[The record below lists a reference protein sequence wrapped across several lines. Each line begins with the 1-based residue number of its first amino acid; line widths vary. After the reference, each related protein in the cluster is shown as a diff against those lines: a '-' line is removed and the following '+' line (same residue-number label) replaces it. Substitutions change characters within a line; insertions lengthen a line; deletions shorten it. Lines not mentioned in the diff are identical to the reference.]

1 MEAAL
6 YKAAS
11 AISGTTV
18 KKKLNGGDSM
28 VSHLTNW
35 LQSGKQWVKKR
46 RLSRQGLNSP
56 KISWHS
62 LSTQAVLLLLLTCL
76 VPLVVAGVYFA
87 ASSAD
92 ALTKAAVENNDKIAD
107 RVANDVGGYIQ
118 NKRNFLLVTSGDEEI
133 RSLDAKRL
141 ERYLKLVQ
149 PYYGGNEL
157 LFVADRTGK
166 QVWRTDRLGSQN
178 LAEHRYFQEDINGNV
193 DMSEPVVSKGA
204 GQLGVVG
211 AVPIQGEGRET
222 IGLLGVVLPLQ
233 NLQVLLER
241 VLSENPGYG
250 IVVLNQEKVPLF
262 HPGNAEAVKE
272 RQPLA
277 EAFYTQVLEQKTGNL
292 ETQVRGQDYFLS
304 YRPVANT
311 DWVVVSLY
319 PKDMALEQSREM
331 VRRTVWGIGL
341 LVVCF
346 LAGGLWAV
354 RRTLQPMQTLMRGV
368 EEVGRGKLSA
378 RAACVSKNELG
389 ELAAAFNA
397 MTENLQQVVRET
409 RKSSGAVLTSA
420 SFLETALEQ
429 GQEGSKQM
437 AQSVEEIAS
446 RLEGQKSVVLN
457 AAERLAEITRRSQ
470 EIVSLGHVTEEKGR
484 RCSELARDGQ
494 TVLFQTVSQL
504 EETKKTV
511 QQTRQYAA
519 ALSENAQSISQITQL
534 IRNIASSTK
543 LLALNAAIEAARAGE
558 AGRGFA
564 VVAGEISKL
573 AMQSDAASGNIM
585 HIITAI
591 EASTVQTLETMEG
604 SFALM
609 EEGVAGALQSRE
621 AFLNIVDAV
630 AQVHTAA
637 GNIRSEASR
646 QNELCIETQNQV
658 QEVKELA
665 EESGNDVGEIAA
677 TAQQQAAAVQEMA
690 DTSLRLRKL
699 AEGLEEGV
707 RKFEV

>member
-1 MEAAL
+1 
-6 YKAAS
+6 
-11 AISGTTV
+11 
-18 KKKLNGGDSM
+18 M

-166 QVWRTDRLGSQN
+166 QVWRTDRLGLQN
-178 LAEHRYFQEDINGNV
+178 VAERRYFQEVMNGNV
-193 DMSEPVVSKGA
+193 VMSEPVVSKGA

>member
-35 LQSGKQWVKKR
+35 LQSGKQWVKKG

-166 QVWRTDRLGSQN
+166 QVWRTDRLGLQN
-178 LAEHRYFQEDINGNV
+178 VAERRYFQEVMNGNV
-193 DMSEPVVSKGA
+193 VMSEPVVSKGA

-573 AMQSDAASGNIM
+573 AMQSDEASGNIM

>member
-166 QVWRTDRLGSQN
+166 QVWRTDRLGLQN
-178 LAEHRYFQEDINGNV
+178 VAERRYFQEVMNGNV
-193 DMSEPVVSKGA
+193 VMSEPVVSKGA

-573 AMQSDAASGNIM
+573 AMQSDAASGNIK

-591 EASTVQTLETMEG
+591 EASTVQTLETMER

>member
-166 QVWRTDRLGSQN
+166 QVWRTDRLGLQN
-178 LAEHRYFQEDINGNV
+178 VAERRYFQEVMNGNV
-193 DMSEPVVSKGA
+193 VMSEPVVSKGA

-397 MTENLQQVVRET
+397 MTENLQQVVRGT

-573 AMQSDAASGNIM
+573 AMQSDEASGNIM

>member
-166 QVWRTDRLGSQN
+166 QVWRTDRLGLQN
-178 LAEHRYFQEDINGNV
+178 VAERRYFQEVMNGNV
-193 DMSEPVVSKGA
+193 VMSEPVVSKGA

-389 ELAAAFNA
+389 ELAVAFNA

-409 RKSSGAVLTSA
+409 RRSSGAVLTSA

-573 AMQSDAASGNIM
+573 AMQSDEASGNIM

-665 EESGNDVGEIAA
+665 EDSGNDVGEIAA

>member
-1 MEAAL
+1 
-6 YKAAS
+6 
-11 AISGTTV
+11 
-18 KKKLNGGDSM
+18 M

-166 QVWRTDRLGSQN
+166 QVWRTDRLGLQN
-178 LAEHRYFQEDINGNV
+178 VAERRYFQEVMNGNV
-193 DMSEPVVSKGA
+193 VMSEPVVSKGA

-409 RKSSGAVLTSA
+409 RKSSGDVLTSA

-573 AMQSDAASGNIM
+573 AMQSDEASGNIM
-585 HIITAI
+585 HIISAI

>member
-166 QVWRTDRLGSQN
+166 QVWRTDRLGLQN
-178 LAEHRYFQEDINGNV
+178 VAERRYFQEVMNGNV
-193 DMSEPVVSKGA
+193 VMSEPVVSKGA

-409 RKSSGAVLTSA
+409 RKSSGDVLTSA

-573 AMQSDAASGNIM
+573 AMQSDEASGNIM

>member
-1 MEAAL
+1 
-6 YKAAS
+6 
-11 AISGTTV
+11 
-18 KKKLNGGDSM
+18 M

-166 QVWRTDRLGSQN
+166 QVWRTDRLGLQN
-178 LAEHRYFQEDINGNV
+178 VAERRYFQEVMNGNV
-193 DMSEPVVSKGA
+193 VMSEPVVSKGA

-409 RKSSGAVLTSA
+409 RKSSGDVLTSA

-573 AMQSDAASGNIM
+573 AMQSDEASGNIM

>member
-1 MEAAL
+1 
-6 YKAAS
+6 
-11 AISGTTV
+11 
-18 KKKLNGGDSM
+18 M
-28 VSHLTNW
+28 VRHLTKW
-35 LQSGKQWVKKR
+35 VQCGKQWLANR
-46 RLSRQGLNSP
+46 RVSSQGLNLLQSM
-56 KISWHS
+56 SWRS
-62 LSTQAVLLLLLTCL
+62 LTTQAVLLLLLTCL
-76 VPLVVAGVYFA
+76 VPLVGAGGYFA
-87 ASSAD
+87 VSSAD

-107 RVANDVGGYIQ
+107 RVANDVAGYIQ

-157 LFVADRTGK
+157 LFVADRSGR
-166 QVWRTDRLGSQN
+166 QVWRTDGLNLQN
-178 LAEHRYFQEDINGNV
+178 VAERRYFQEVMAGNTV
-193 DMSEPVVSKGA
+193 MSEPVLSKGA

-211 AVPIQGEGRET
+211 AVPIQGENRET
-222 IGLLGVVLPLQ
+222 IGILGVVLPLQ

-250 IVVLNQEKVPLF
+250 VVVLNQQKVPLF
-262 HPGNAEAVKE
+262 HPSNAEAVKE
-272 RQPLA
+272 RRPL
-277 EAFYTQVLEQKTGNL
+277 EEPYYTKVLEEKTGNL

-311 DWVVVSLY
+311 DWVVISLY
-319 PKDMALEQSREM
+319 PKDMALAQSQAM
-331 VRRTVWGIGL
+331 VRRTVWGIGV
-341 LVVCF
+341 LVVFF
-346 LAGGLWAV
+346 LTAGFWAV

-368 EEVGRGKLSA
+368 QEVGRGKLSA
-378 RAACVSKNELG
+378 RAACAAKNELG
-389 ELAAAFNA
+389 ELAAAFNG

-409 RKSSGAVLTSA
+409 RKSSGDVLTSA

-429 GQEGSKQM
+429 GQEGSRDM
-437 AQSVEEIAS
+437 AQSVEEIAD

-457 AAERLAEITRRSQ
+457 AAERLADITRRSQ
-470 EIVSLGHVTEEKGR
+470 EIVALGHVTEEKGQ
-484 RCSELARDGQ
+484 RCSSLARDGQ
-494 TVLFQTVSQL
+494 AALFQTVSQL

-519 ALSENAQSISQITQL
+519 TLSDNAQSISQITQL

-564 VVAGEISKL
+564 VVAGEIGKL
-573 AMQSDAASGNIM
+573 AVQSDEASGNIM

-591 EASTVQTLETMEG
+591 EASTVQTLETME
-604 SFALM
+604 STFALM

-621 AFLNIVDAV
+621 AFSNIVEAV
-630 AQVHTAA
+630 AAVHTAA
-637 GNIRSEASR
+637 DHIRSEASR

-658 QEVKELA
+658 REVKELA
-665 EESGNDVGEIAA
+665 EESSNAVSEIAA
-677 TAQQQAAAVQEMA
+677 TAQQQAAAVEEMA
-690 DTSLRLRKL
+690 DTSLRLRQL

-707 RKFEV
+707 RKFEI

>member
-166 QVWRTDRLGSQN
+166 QVWRTDRLGLQN
-178 LAEHRYFQEDINGNV
+178 VAERRYFQEVMNGNV
-193 DMSEPVVSKGA
+193 VMSEPVVSKGA

-409 RKSSGAVLTSA
+409 RKSSGDVLTSA

-457 AAERLAEITRRSQ
+457 AAERLAEITRCSQ

-573 AMQSDAASGNIM
+573 AMQSDEASGNIM

>member
-1 MEAAL
+1 
-6 YKAAS
+6 
-11 AISGTTV
+11 
-18 KKKLNGGDSM
+18 M
-28 VSHLTNW
+28 VRHLTKW
-35 LQSGKQWVKKR
+35 VQCGKQWLANRRASSQGVKLR
-46 RLSRQGLNSP
+46 SM
-56 KISWHS
+56 SWHS

-76 VPLVVAGVYFA
+76 APLVGAGGYFA
-87 ASSAD
+87 VSSTD

-107 RVANDVGGYIQ
+107 RVANDVSGYIQ

-133 RSLDAKRL
+133 RSLNAKRL

-157 LFVADRTGK
+157 LFVADRSGR
-166 QVWRTDRLGSQN
+166 QVWRTDGLNLQN
-178 LAEHRYFQEDINGNV
+178 VAERRYFQEVMAGHV
-193 DMSEPVVSKGA
+193 VMSEPVLSKGA

-211 AVPIQGEGRET
+211 AVPIQGENKDI
-222 IGLLGVVLPLQ
+222 IGILGVVLPLQ

-250 IVVLNQEKVPLF
+250 IVVLNQQKVPLF

-272 RQPLA
+272 RRPLE
-277 EAFYTQVLEQKTGNL
+277 EAYYTQVLEQKTGNL

-319 PKDMALEQSREM
+319 PKDMALAQSQEM
-331 VRRTVWGIGL
+331 VRRTVWGIGV

-346 LAGGLWAV
+346 LAGGFWAV
-354 RRTLQPMQTLMRGV
+354 RRTLQPLQTLMRGV
-368 EEVGRGKLSA
+368 QEVGRGKLSA
-378 RAACVSKNELG
+378 RTVCASRNELG
-389 ELAAAFNA
+389 ELAAAFNG

-409 RKSSGAVLTSA
+409 RKSSGDVLTSA

-437 AQSVEEIAS
+437 AQSVEEIAA
-446 RLEGQKSVVLN
+446 RLEGQKSVVLD

-470 EIVSLGHVTEEKGR
+470 EIVALGHVTEEKGQH
-484 RCSELARDGQ
+484 CSNLAREGQ
-494 TVLFQTVSQL
+494 GALFQTVSQL

-519 ALSENAQSISQITQL
+519 TLSDNAQSISQITQL

-564 VVAGEISKL
+564 VVAGEIGKL
-573 AMQSDAASGNIM
+573 AVQSDEASGNIM

-604 SFALM
+604 TFALM

-630 AQVHTAA
+630 AQVHAAA
-637 GNIRSEASR
+637 GNIRSEAFR

-665 EESGNDVGEIAA
+665 EESSNDVSEIAA
-677 TAQQQAAAVQEMA
+677 TAQQQAAAVEEMA
-690 DTSLRLRKL
+690 DTALGLRQL

>member
-166 QVWRTDRLGSQN
+166 QVWRTDRLGLQN
-178 LAEHRYFQEDINGNV
+178 VAERRYFQEVMNGNV
-193 DMSEPVVSKGA
+193 VMSEPVVSKGA

-591 EASTVQTLETMEG
+591 EASTVQTLETMER

>member
-166 QVWRTDRLGSQN
+166 QVWRTDRLGLQN
-178 LAEHRYFQEDINGNV
+178 VAERRYFQEVMNGNV
-193 DMSEPVVSKGA
+193 VMSEPVVSKGA

-389 ELAAAFNA
+389 ELAVAFNA

-409 RKSSGAVLTSA
+409 RRSSGAVLTSA

-573 AMQSDAASGNIM
+573 AMQSDEASGNIM

>member
-1 MEAAL
+1 
-6 YKAAS
+6 
-11 AISGTTV
+11 
-18 KKKLNGGDSM
+18 M

-35 LQSGKQWVKKR
+35 LQSGKQWVEKR
-46 RLSRQGLNSP
+46 RLSRQELNLP
-56 KISWHS
+56 KISWQS
-62 LSTQAVLLLLLTCL
+62 LSTQAVLLLLVTCL
-76 VPLVVAGVYFA
+76 VPLVGAGVYFA

-92 ALTKAAVENNDKIAD
+92 ALTKASVENNDKIAD
-107 RVANDVGGYIQ
+107 RVANDVAGYIQ

-157 LFVADRTGK
+157 LFVADRTGR
-166 QVWRTDRLGSQN
+166 QVWRTDRLELQN
-178 LAEHRYFQEDINGNV
+178 VAERRYFQEVMTGNV
-193 DMSEPVVSKGA
+193 VMSEPVLSKGA

-250 IVVLNQEKVPLF
+250 IVVLNQQKVPLF

-272 RQPLA
+272 RQPLE
-277 EAFYTQVLEQKTGNL
+277 EAFYTQVLEQKIGNL

-319 PKDMALEQSREM
+319 PKDMALAQSREM

-354 RRTLQPMQTLMRGV
+354 RRTLRPMQTLMQGV

-378 RAACVSKNELG
+378 RAACASKNELG

-409 RKSSGAVLTSA
+409 RNSSGAVLTSA

-457 AAERLAEITRRSQ
+457 AAERLAEITRCSQ
-470 EIVSLGHVTEEKGR
+470 EIVSLGHVTEEKGN

-494 TVLFQTVSQL
+494 IVLFQTVSQL

-573 AMQSDAASGNIM
+573 AMQSDEASGNIM

-621 AFLNIVDAV
+621 AFLDIVDAV

-665 EESGNDVGEIAA
+665 EKSGNDVGEIAA

-690 DTSLRLRKL
+690 DTSLRLRQL

-707 RKFEV
+707 RRFEV